1 MAEKGKLHAIFLS
14 CGQLNQNENY
24 ERKLQMYISVQIKTK
39 NYSKTTMFI

>member
-24 ERKLQMYISVQIKTK
+24 ERKLQMYSCTNK
-39 NYSKTTMFI
+39 NKKLQ